1 MAEEKKYEK
10 LAEQWKEWE
19 KKSEET
25 KANAEKDWRE
35 AWQKD
40 AAGHLYNVV
49 QYIEA
54 QINILQ
60 DQLDA
65 AYPIGAAQR
74 NIEVLMESIRV
85 LNQSIAKLEAK

>member
-19 KKSEET
+19 KKSEEA

-40 AAGHLYNVV
+40 AAGHLFNVV
-49 QYIEA
+49 QYIET
-54 QINILQ
+54 QISMLQ

-65 AYPIGAAQR
+65 AYPIGVAQR
-74 NIEVLMESIRV
+74 NIEVLMESVRV
-85 LNQSIAKLEAK
+85 LDQRIAKLEVK